1 MNMQDDFYRE
11 LINKLEDYKSA
22 LKNVGFA
29 AYELSRIKMPE
40 DEKELL
46 DALDVII
53 NSSIELNYI
62 LDEAPNSFVVSDEN

>member
-1 MNMQDDFYRE
+1 MQDDFYRE

-40 DEKELL
+40 DEK
-46 DALDVII
+46 
-53 NSSIELNYI
+53 
-62 LDEAPNSFVVSDEN
+62 